1 MTALGKVLAFFVL
14 LFSMVTCGLIVM
26 VFLTRTNWRNA
37 FENANEQTKV
47 AVAALKAEQDKSKR
61 DKDAADATIQDL
73 QKQIAAKD
81 RDNLG
86 LKTQIKDLDAR
97 RGEQEL
103 KAGTEKANSEAA
115 TAEIEKLKLERSAMV
130 ATITARNTHINKLE
144 KDIIDFRN
152 RAVQAEINAGAQTAK
167 NEKLMLR
174 VEDQQR
180 QLDDFK
186 ARGLVA
192 GPNRGA
198 APPSVD
204 VKGQVLNVDGNFATI
219 SLGRNH
225 EIKEGDVL
233 QVYRLSP
240 APTYLGTLKILRAD
254 VIESVGSFT
263 AATRNAKIMKGDT
276 VDTKVL
282 GRN

>member
-37 FENANEQTKV
+37 FQNADEQTKV
-47 AVAALKAEQDKSKR
+47 AVAALKAEQDKAKR
-61 DKDAADATIQDL
+61 DRDAAEARVQDL
-73 QKQIAAKD
+73 EKQVAAKD
-81 RDNLG
+81 KDNLG
-86 LKTQIKDLDAR
+86 LKAQVKDLTER
-97 RGEQEL
+97 RAEQEL
-103 KAGTEKANSEAA
+103 KANTEKANNEAA
-115 TAEIEKLKLERSAMV
+115 TAEMDKLKKERDQMV
-130 ATITARNTHINKLE
+130 ATITTRNNYIVKLE
-144 KDIIDFRN
+144 KDQIVLRD
-152 RAVQAEINAGAQTAK
+152 RAVQAEINAAAQTGK
-167 NEKLMLR
+167 NEKLMLV
-174 VEDQQR
+174 VEDQKR
-180 QLDDFK
+180 QLDNFK
-186 ARGLVA
+186 ARGLT
-192 GPNRGA
+192 PDNNRGA
-198 APPSVD
+198 PAPSVD
-204 VKGQVLNVDGNFATI
+204 VKGQVLNVDGGFATI

-233 QVYRLSP
+233 QVYRLT
-240 APTYLGTLKILRAD
+240 PTPQYLGTLKILRAD